1 MLDLLVLTNIP
12 NVDASIKLFSRSV
25 KYKFR
30 IIRSY
35 VQCNMFMHLYMIGSA
50 FCMHHDRT
58 HGRCSTKLGTVAVRP
73 AGFS

>member
-1 MLDLLVLTNIP
+1 MLDLLVLTNNP

-35 VQCNMFMHLYMIGSA
+35 VQCNMFMYMYMIYMRHVHLGA
-50 FCMHHDRT
+50 
-58 HGRCSTKLGTVAVRP
+58 HGGVHVDDGVHALHVDEQN
-73 AGFS
+73 

>member
-1 MLDLLVLTNIP
+1 MLDLLVLTNKP

-35 VQCNMFMHLYMIGSA
+35 VQCNTFMHLYMMSIP
-50 FCMHHDRT
+50 
-58 HGRCSTKLGTVAVRP
+58 VQ
-73 AGFS
+73 

>member
-1 MLDLLVLTNIP
+1 MLDLLVLTNKP

-35 VQCNMFMHLYMIGSA
+35 VQCNTFMHLYMMIYMRHVHPSA
-50 FCMHHDRT
+50 TNAAQHD
-58 HGRCSTKLGTVAVRP
+58 GVDVA
-73 AGFS
+73 AQN